1 MIGAPKLV
9 VSIRDWDAGVTVRI
23 TYTSRRYSV
32 TMLDN
37 DSGNI
42 LPVARIY
49 SRMLDAVT
57 YASSLVRA

>member
-1 MIGAPKLV
+1 M
-9 VSIRDWDAGVTVRI
+9 SIRDWDAGVTVRI
-23 TYTSRRYSV
+23 TYTAGRYSV

-42 LPVARIY
+42 LPVARVY
-49 SRMLDAVT
+49 SRILDAVT